1 MTQQSARETSARPRR
16 QRQTQMVMEVVEV
29 EELSPTFKR
38 ITFGGKDF
46 DLFQNSQ
53 AVDKYVK
60 LLLPQNPES
69 GLVPPFDLDE
79 LRKTLPK
86 DELPLRR
93 TYTVHSVN
101 PETKTLKMDFVIHG
115 AEGLAGPWAEQAQV
129 GDLLQ
134 FSGPGGK
141 YQPDPTADWHLL
153 AGDEAAIP
161 AIGAALEA
169 MPDDAVGHALIEV
182 ATADDEWDLT
192 APEGIEITW
201 LHRGGPFTPESTVL
215 EQAVKNVPW
224 REGRVQAFIHGEREI
239 MKTLR
244 IYLNEERGV
253 ERADMSL
260 SAYWA
265 YGRAEDTFQAEK
277 KLPIGQIYPEAGLQY

>member
-1 MTQQSARETSARPRR
+1 
-16 QRQTQMVMEVVEV
+16 MVMEVVAV

-38 ITFGGKDF
+38 ITFGGPDF
-46 DLFQNSQ
+46 DLFEDSE

-60 LLLPQNPES
+60 LLLPRDPAS
-69 GLVPPFDLDE
+69 GLTPPFDMDE

-93 TYTVHSVN
+93 TYTVHSVDKAS
-101 PETKTLKMDFVIHG
+101 KTLKMDFVIHG
-115 AEGLAGPWAEQAQV
+115 ADGLAGPWAENAQV

-141 YQPDPTADWHLL
+141 YQPDADADWHLL
-153 AGDEAAIP
+153 VGDEAAIP
-161 AIGAALEA
+161 AIGAALAA

-182 ATADDEWDLT
+182 ATADDEWNLI
-192 APEGIEITW
+192 APEGIEVTW
-201 LHRGGPFTPESTVL
+201 LHRGAAFTPETTVL
-215 EQAVKNVPW
+215 EQAVKDLPW

-239 MKTLR
+239 MKALR
-244 IYLNEERGV
+244 VYLNDERGV
-253 ERADMSL
+253 DRADLSL

-265 YGRAEDTFQAEK
+265 YGREEDAFQAEK
-277 KLPIGQIYPEAGLQY
+277 SLPIGQIYPKADLQY

>member
-1 MTQQSARETSARPRR
+1 MSQPAARVARSRPRR
-16 QRQTQMVMEVVEV
+16 PQMVMEVVAIED
-29 EELSPTFKR
+29 LSPTFKR
-38 ITFGGKDF
+38 ITFGGDDF
-46 DLFQNSQ
+46 DKFQDSE

-69 GLVPPFDLDE
+69 GLKPPFDLDE

-93 TYTVHSVN
+93 TYTVHSVDS
-101 PETKTLKMDFVIHG
+101 ETKTLKMDFVIHG
-115 AEGLAGPWAEQAQV
+115 AEGLAGPWAEQAKV

-141 YQPDPTADWHLL
+141 YQPDPEADWHLL

-161 AIGAALEA
+161 AIGAALAA

-182 ATADDEWDLT
+182 ATEEDEWNLT
-192 APEGIEITW
+192 APEGIEVTW
-201 LHRGGPFTPESTVL
+201 LHRGGPFTPESTVI
-215 EQAVKNVPW
+215 EQAVKDLPW
-224 REGRVQAFIHGEREI
+224 RDGRVQAFVHGEREI
-239 MKTLR
+239 MKSLR
-244 IYLNEERGV
+244 VYLNDERGV
-253 ERADMSL
+253 DRADLSL

-265 YGRAEDTFQAEK
+265 YGREEDVFQAEK
-277 KLPIGQIYPEAGLQY
+277 KLPIGQIYPETGLQY

>member
-1 MTQQSARETSARPRR
+1 MSQPAARVARSRPRR
-16 QRQTQMVMEVVEV
+16 PQMVMEVVAIED
-29 EELSPTFKR
+29 LSPTFKR
-38 ITFGGKDF
+38 ITFGGDDF
-46 DLFQNSQ
+46 DKFQDSE

-69 GLVPPFDLDE
+69 GLKPPFDLDE

-93 TYTVHSVN
+93 TYTVHSVD

-115 AEGLAGPWAEQAQV
+115 AEGLAGPWAEQAKV

-134 FSGPGGK
+134 FSGPGGT
-141 YQPDPTADWHLL
+141 YQPDPEADWHLL

-161 AIGAALEA
+161 AIGAALAA

-182 ATADDEWDLT
+182 ATEEDEWNLT
-192 APEGIEITW
+192 APEGIEVTW
-201 LHRGGPFTPESTVL
+201 LHRGGPFTPESTVI
-215 EQAVKNVPW
+215 EQAVKDLPW
-224 REGRVQAFIHGEREI
+224 RDGRVQAFVHGEREI
-239 MKTLR
+239 MKSLR
-244 IYLNEERGV
+244 VYLNDERGV
-253 ERADMSL
+253 DRADLSL

-265 YGRAEDTFQAEK
+265 YGREEDVFQAEK
-277 KLPIGQIYPEAGLQY
+277 KLPIGQIYPETGLQY

>member
-1 MTQQSARETSARPRR
+1 MTQQSAREVSTRPRR
-16 QRQTQMVMEVVEV
+16 PRPRQMVMEVVDV

-38 ITFGGKDF
+38 ITFGGEDF
-46 DLFQNSQ
+46 ELFQDSD

-69 GLVPPFDLDE
+69 GLKPPFDLDE

-93 TYTVHSVN
+93 TYTVHSVDHDA
-101 PETKTLKMDFVIHG
+101 KTLKMDFVIHG
-115 AEGLAGPWAEQAQV
+115 ADGLAGPWAEQAEV

-161 AIGAALEA
+161 AIGAALA
-169 MPDDAVGHALIEV
+169 ALPDDAVGHALIEV
-182 ATADDEWDLT
+182 ATADDEWNLT
-192 APEGIEITW
+192 APAGVEVTW
-201 LHRGGPFTPESTVL
+201 LHRGGPFTPESTVI
-215 EQAVKNVPW
+215 EQAVKDVAW
-224 REGRVQAFIHGEREI
+224 RDGRVQAFVHGEREI
-239 MKTLR
+239 MKSLR
-244 IYLNEERGV
+244 VYLHDERGV
-253 ERADMSL
+253 DRADTSL

-265 YGRAEDTFQAEK
+265 YGRAEDDFQAEK
-277 KLPIGQIYPEAGLQY
+277 KLPIGQIYSEPGLQY

>member
-1 MTQQSARETSARPRR
+1 MTQQSTRPTSSRPRR
-16 QRQTQMVMEVVEV
+16 PQLVMEVVAV

-38 ITFGGKDF
+38 ITFGGEDF
-46 DLFQNSQ
+46 DLFQDSE

-60 LLLPQNPES
+60 LLLPRNPDA
-69 GLVPPFDLDE
+69 GITPPFDMEE

-93 TYTVHSVN
+93 TYTVHSVD
-101 PETKTLKMDFVIHG
+101 PASKTLKMDFVIHG
-115 AEGLAGPWAEQAQV
+115 ADGLAGPWAENAKV

-141 YQPDPTADWHLL
+141 YQPDPAADWHLL
-153 AGDEAAIP
+153 VGDEAAIP

-182 ATADDEWDLT
+182 ATEDDEWDLR
-192 APEGIEITW
+192 APEGVEVTW
-201 LHRGGPFTPESTVL
+201 LHRGAAFSPQTTVL
-215 EQAVKNVPW
+215 EQAVKALPW
-224 REGRVQAFIHGEREI
+224 REGRVQAFVHGEREI
-239 MKTLR
+239 MKALR
-244 IYLNEERGV
+244 VYLHDERGID
-253 ERADMSL
+253 RADLSL

-265 YGRAEDTFQAEK
+265 YGREEDAFQAEK
-277 KLPIGQIYPEAGLQY
+277 SMPIGQIYPEAKLQY